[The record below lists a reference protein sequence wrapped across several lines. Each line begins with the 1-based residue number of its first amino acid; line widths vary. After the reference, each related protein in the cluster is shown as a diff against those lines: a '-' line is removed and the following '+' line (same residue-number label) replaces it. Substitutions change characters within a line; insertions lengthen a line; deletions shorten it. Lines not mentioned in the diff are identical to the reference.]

1 MKLRRGGIMEKND
14 RLELA
19 NLLFPNIKDTRDY
32 YEKMYPERNLP
43 EGAMVTRYGPSPTGS
58 VHLGNL
64 FSAFCDMVYAR
75 QTKGK
80 FFLRIE
86 DTDQKRMVDG
96 GIENIIG
103 VLNDFN
109 ILPDEGYS
117 FEGKYGPYIQSQR
130 TEIYQTYIK
139 DMIISG
145 YAYPCFMT
153 EEEISAIREEQEIN
167 KTKIGIYG
175 HYASDRDLSLEEVKE
190 KISSG
195 EEYVIR
201 LKSPGDSSKTIE
213 IEDCIKGKLK
223 FPEHDVDTVLL
234 KKDGTPTYHFAHAI
248 DDHLMHTTHVIR
260 GDEWVSS
267 LPLHAQLFEIL
278 GFKAV
283 KYAHIAP
290 ITIKDQETGNIR
302 KISKR
307 KDPWFGV
314 KYYDENGIP
323 IEALH
328 LYLATITNTNF
339 EEWYLNNGDKDISQF
354 EFSFEK
360 QAIGGTSFDEAKL
373 VNLCKTY
380 FSRKSGEEVYNETI
394 AWALKHDTEYA
405 KLLENNKND
414 MIKFFNIEKEGP
426 RPRKDIAKY
435 SDVKEEF
442 SYAIDSLFKKENYS
456 KYDGDKTYDVELAL
470 DYVNNYLLLDSTNEE
485 WFNKVK
491 EFAVSKGYAA
501 STKEYKN
508 NPDNYKGHVGDICEA
523 LRVMVTGRRKSP
535 DLYSIM
541 KILGKDKIIERILL
555 YKAHIS

>member
-1 MKLRRGGIMEKND
+1 MEKNE
-14 RLELA
+14 RIELA
-19 NLLFPNIKDTRDY
+19 ELLFPNITKSREDY
-32 YEKMYPERNLP
+32 ELMYPERDLP

-64 FSAFCDMVYAR
+64 LSAFADMVYAR
-75 QTKGK
+75 QTKGS

-86 DTDQKRMVDG
+86 DTDQKRMMEG
-96 GIENIIG
+96 GIENITG
-103 VLNDFN
+103 VLHDFD
-109 ILPDEGYS
+109 ILPNEGYS
-117 FEGKYGPYIQSQR
+117 FGGEYGPYIQSER
-130 TEIYQTYIK
+130 VEIYQTYVK
-139 DMIISG
+139 DMIING

-153 EEEISAIREEQEIN
+153 EQEIADIREEQEIN

-175 HYASDRDLSLEEVKE
+175 HYAVDRDLSLEEIKE
-190 KISSG
+190 KLANN

-201 LKSPGDSSKTIE
+201 LKSPGNPEKNIE
-213 IEDCIKGKLK
+213 VEDCIKGKLR

-267 LPLHAQLFEIL
+267 LPLHVQLFEIL
-278 GFKAV
+278 GFKPV
-283 KYAHIAP
+283 RYAHIAP

-339 EEWYLNNGDKDISQF
+339 EEWYINNSDKDISEF
-354 EFSFEK
+354 EFSFDK
-360 QAIGGTSFDEAKL
+360 QAVGGTSFDEAKL

-380 FSRKSGEEVYNETI
+380 FSRKSGEEVYNETH
-394 AWALKHDTEYA
+394 AWALKHDEEYA
-405 KLLENNKND
+405 KLLEDNKDD
-414 MIKFFNIEKEGP
+414 MIKFFNIEKDGD

-442 SYAIDSLFKKENYS
+442 SYAIDSIFKAENYS
-456 KYDGDKTYDVELAL
+456 KFEGEKRYDVAL
-470 DYVNNYLLLDSTNEE
+470 VTDYVDNVLNLDVTNEE
-485 WFNKVK
+485 WFNAVK
-491 EFAVSKGYAA
+491 EFAAANGYAA
-501 STKEYKN
+501 SPKDYKK
-508 NPDNYKGHVGDICEA
+508 NPEDYKGHVGDVCEA
-523 LRVMVTGRRKSP
+523 IRVMVTGRTKSP
-535 DLYSIM
+535 DLFSIM
-541 KILGKDKIIERILL
+541 KVLGKEKIKERIELFNN
-555 YKAHIS
+555 YQK

>member
-1 MKLRRGGIMEKND
+1 MTEKE

-19 NLLFPNIKDTRDY
+19 ELLFPNITKTRED
-32 YEKMYPERNLP
+32 YEKMYPERDLP

-64 FSAFCDMVYAR
+64 LSAFADMVYAK
-75 QTKGK
+75 QTNGS
-80 FFLRIE
+80 FYLRIE
-86 DTDQKRMVDG
+86 DTDQKRMIDG
-96 GIENIIG
+96 GIENITS
-103 VLNDFN
+103 VLHDFD
-109 ILPDEGYS
+109 ILPNEGYS
-117 FEGKYGPYIQSQR
+117 FDGNYGPYQQSKR

-139 DMIISG
+139 DLIKQG
-145 YAYPCFMT
+145 LAYPCFMT
-153 EEEISAIREEQEIN
+153 EEEQNNIKEEQSIN
-167 KTKIGIYG
+167 KVKIGIYG
-175 HYASDRDLSLEEVKE
+175 MYAVDRDLSLEEVKE
-190 KISSG
+190 KLANG

-201 LKSPGDSSKTIE
+201 LKSPGNANKQIE
-213 IEDCIKGKLK
+213 VVDCIKGKMK
-223 FPEHDVDTVLL
+223 FPEHDIDTVLL

-267 LPLHAQLFEIL
+267 LPLHIQLFEVL
-278 GFKAV
+278 GFKPV

-339 EEWYLNNGDKDISQF
+339 EEWYLNNTDKDIFEF
-354 EFSFEK
+354 EFSFDK

-380 FSRKSGEEVYNETI
+380 FSRKSGEEVYNETYC
-394 AWALKHDTEYA
+394 WALKHDEEYA
-405 KLLENNKND
+405 KLLEENKD
-414 MIKFFNIEKEGP
+414 FMIQFFNIEKDGP

-442 SYAIDSLFKKENYS
+442 SYAIDSIFKKENYS
-456 KYDGDKTYDVELAL
+456 KYDGDKTYDVELIKE
-470 DYVNNYLLLDSTNEE
+470 YVEQIDLSVTNEE
-485 WFNKVK
+485 WFNKTK
-491 EFAVSKGYAA
+491 EFAIEHGYAG
-501 STKEYKN
+501 SPKEYKKA
-508 NPDNYKGHVGDICEA
+508 PEEYKGHVGDICEA
-523 LRVMVTGRRKSP
+523 LRVMITGRTKSP
-535 DLYSIM
+535 DLFSIM
-541 KILGKDKIIERILL
+541 KILGKDRINNRIEQ
-555 YKAHIS
+555 YKEYSNQ

>member
-1 MKLRRGGIMEKND
+1 MTEKE
-14 RLELA
+14 RIELA
-19 NLLFPNIKDTRDY
+19 ELLFPNIKKTREE
-32 YEKMYPERNLP
+32 YEQMYPERDLP

-64 FSAFCDMVYAR
+64 LSAFADMAYAK
-75 QTKGK
+75 QTNGV

-86 DTDQKRMVDG
+86 DTDQKRLIDG
-96 GIENIIG
+96 GIENITS
-103 VLNDFN
+103 VLHDFN
-109 ILPDEGYS
+109 ILPSEGYS
-117 FEGKYGPYIQSQR
+117 FGGQYGPYQQSKR

-139 DMIISG
+139 DLIIKG
-145 YAYPCFMT
+145 LAYPCFMT
-153 EEEISAIREEQEIN
+153 EEEQNNIKEEQAIN
-167 KTKIGIYG
+167 KVKIGIYG
-175 HYASDRDLSLEEVKE
+175 MYAVDRDLSLEEIKE
-190 KISSG
+190 KLANN

-201 LKSPGDSSKTIE
+201 LKSMGGANKQIE
-213 IEDCIKGKLK
+213 VIDCIKGKMK
-223 FPEHDVDTVLL
+223 FPEHDMDTVLL

-267 LPLHAQLFEIL
+267 LPLHIQLFEIL
-278 GFKAV
+278 GFKPV

-339 EEWYLNNGDKDISQF
+339 EEWYLNNTNKDISEF
-354 EFSFEK
+354 EFSFDK

-380 FSRKSGEEVYNETI
+380 FSRKSGEEVYNETY
-394 AWALKHDTEYA
+394 AWALKHDEEYA
-405 KLLENNKND
+405 KLLEENKED
-414 MIKFFNIEKEGP
+414 MIQFFNIEKDGP
-426 RPRKDIAKY
+426 RPRKDISKY

-442 SYAIDSLFKKENYS
+442 SYAIDSIFENEFYS
-456 KYDGDKTYDVELAL
+456 KYDGEKTYDIDLVKEYIETINL
-470 DYVNNYLLLDSTNEE
+470 DTTNEE
-485 WFNKVK
+485 WFNKTK
-491 EFAVSKGYAA
+491 EFASTHGYAA
-501 STKEYKN
+501 SPKDYKKNKEE
-508 NPDNYKGHVGDICEA
+508 YKGHVGDICEA
-523 LRVMVTGRRKSP
+523 VRVMITGRTKSP
-535 DLYSIM
+535 DLFSIM
-541 KILGKDKIIERILL
+541 KILGKDKINNRIEL
-555 YKAHIS
+555 YKKYSNK

>member
-1 MKLRRGGIMEKND
+1 MTEKE

-19 NLLFPNIKDTRDY
+19 ELLFPNITKTRED
-32 YEKMYPERNLP
+32 YEKMYPERDLP

-64 FSAFCDMVYAR
+64 LSAFADMVYAK
-75 QTKGK
+75 QTNGS
-80 FFLRIE
+80 FYLRIE
-86 DTDQKRMVDG
+86 DTDQKRMIDG
-96 GIENIIG
+96 GIENITS
-103 VLNDFN
+103 VLHDFD
-109 ILPDEGYS
+109 ILPNEGYS
-117 FEGKYGPYIQSQR
+117 FDGNYGPYQQSKR

-139 DMIISG
+139 DLIKQG
-145 YAYPCFMT
+145 LAYPCFMT
-153 EEEISAIREEQEIN
+153 EEEQNNIKEEQSIN
-167 KTKIGIYG
+167 KVKIGIYG
-175 HYASDRDLSLEEVKE
+175 MYAVDRDLSLEEVKE
-190 KISSG
+190 KLANG

-201 LKSPGDSSKTIE
+201 LKSPGNANKQIE
-213 IEDCIKGKLK
+213 VVDCIKGKMK
-223 FPEHDVDTVLL
+223 FPEHDIDTVLL

-267 LPLHAQLFEIL
+267 LPLHIQLFEVL
-278 GFKAV
+278 GFKPV

-339 EEWYLNNGDKDISQF
+339 EEWYLNNTDKDISEF
-354 EFSFEK
+354 EFSFDK

-380 FSRKSGEEVYNETI
+380 FSRKSGEDVYNETYC
-394 AWALKHDTEYA
+394 WALKHDEEYA
-405 KLLENNKND
+405 KLLEENKD
-414 MIKFFNIEKEGP
+414 FMIQFFNIEKDGP

-442 SYAIDSLFKKENYS
+442 SYAIDSIFKKENYS
-456 KYDGDKTYDVELAL
+456 KYDGDKTYDVELIKE
-470 DYVNNYLLLDSTNEE
+470 YVEQIDLSVTNEE
-485 WFNKVK
+485 WFNKTK
-491 EFAVSKGYAA
+491 EFAIEHGYAG
-501 STKEYKN
+501 SPKEYKKA
-508 NPDNYKGHVGDICEA
+508 PEEYKGHVGDICEA
-523 LRVMVTGRRKSP
+523 LRVMITGRTKSP
-535 DLYSIM
+535 DLFSIM
-541 KILGKDKIIERILL
+541 KILGKDRINNRIEQ
-555 YKAHIS
+555 YKEYSNQ

>member
-1 MKLRRGGIMEKND
+1 MTEKE
-14 RLELA
+14 RLELSE
-19 NLLFPNIKDTRDY
+19 LLFPNITKTRED
-32 YEKMYPERNLP
+32 YEKMYPERDLP

-64 FSAFCDMVYAR
+64 LSAFADMVYAK
-75 QTKGK
+75 QTNGS
-80 FFLRIE
+80 FYLRIE
-86 DTDQKRMVDG
+86 DTDQKRMIDG
-96 GIENIIG
+96 GIENITS
-103 VLNDFN
+103 VLHDFD
-109 ILPDEGYS
+109 ILPNEGYS
-117 FEGKYGPYIQSQR
+117 FDGNYGPYQQSKR

-139 DMIISG
+139 DLIKQG
-145 YAYPCFMT
+145 LAYPCFMT
-153 EEEISAIREEQEIN
+153 EEEQNNIKEEQAIN
-167 KTKIGIYG
+167 KVKIGIYG
-175 HYASDRDLSLEEVKE
+175 MYAVDRDLSLEEVKE
-190 KISSG
+190 KLANG

-201 LKSPGDSSKTIE
+201 LKSPGNANKQIE
-213 IEDCIKGKLK
+213 VVDCIKGKMK
-223 FPEHDVDTVLL
+223 FPEHDIDTVLL

-267 LPLHAQLFEIL
+267 LPLHIQLFEVL
-278 GFKAV
+278 GFKPV

-339 EEWYLNNGDKDISQF
+339 EEWYLNNTDKDISEF
-354 EFSFEK
+354 EFSFDK

-380 FSRKSGEEVYNETI
+380 FSRKSGEEVYNETYS
-394 AWALKHDTEYA
+394 WALKHDEEYA
-405 KLLENNKND
+405 KLLEGNKD
-414 MIKFFNIEKEGP
+414 FMIQFFNIEKDGP

-442 SYAIDSLFKKENYS
+442 SYAIDSIFKKENYS
-456 KYDGDKTYDVELAL
+456 KYDGDKTYDVELIKE
-470 DYVNNYLLLDSTNEE
+470 YVEQIDLSVTNEE
-485 WFNKVK
+485 WFNKTK
-491 EFAVSKGYAA
+491 EFAIEHGYAG
-501 STKEYKN
+501 SPKEYKKA
-508 NPDNYKGHVGDICEA
+508 PEEYKGHVGDICEA
-523 LRVMVTGRRKSP
+523 LRVMITGRTKSP
-535 DLYSIM
+535 DLFSIM
-541 KILGKDKIIERILL
+541 KILGKDRINNRIEQ
-555 YKAHIS
+555 YKEYSNQ

>member
-1 MKLRRGGIMEKND
+1 MTENERI
-14 RLELA
+14 ELA
-19 NLLFPNIKDTRDY
+19 NLLFPNLEHDRDY
-32 YEKMYPERNLP
+32 YEKKYPERNLP

-64 FSAFCDMVYAR
+64 LSAFADMVYAS
-75 QTKGK
+75 QTNGS
-80 FFLRIE
+80 FYLRIE
-86 DTDQKRMVDG
+86 DTDQKRMIDG
-96 GIENIIG
+96 GIENITG
-103 VLNDFN
+103 VLHDFD
-109 ILPDEGYS
+109 ILPNEGYS
-117 FEGKYGPYIQSQR
+117 FGGDYGSYRQSER

-139 DMIISG
+139 DLIVKG

-153 EEEISAIREEQEIN
+153 EEEQNNIKEEQAIN
-167 KTKIGIYG
+167 KVKIGIYG
-175 HYASDRDLSLEEVKE
+175 VYAVDRDLSLDEVKE
-190 KISSG
+190 KLANG

-201 LKSPGDSSKTIE
+201 LKSPGNAKNEVETI
-213 IEDCIKGKLK
+213 DCIKGKIK

-267 LPLHAQLFEIL
+267 LPLHIQLFQIL
-278 GFKAV
+278 GFKPV

-307 KDPWFGV
+307 KDPFFGV

-339 EEWYLNNGDKDISQF
+339 EEWYINNPDKTIYDF
-354 EFSFEK
+354 EFSFDK
-360 QAIGGTSFDEAKL
+360 QAVGGTSFDEAKL

-380 FSRKSGEEVYNETI
+380 FSRKSGSDVYEETLK
-394 AWALKHDTEYA
+394 WALKHDNEYA
-405 KLLENNKND
+405 EKLIANKED
-414 MIKFFNIEKEGP
+414 MIKFFSIEKDGP

-442 SYAIDSLFKKENYS
+442 SYAIDSMFESENFS
-456 KYDGDKTYDVELAL
+456 KYDGEKTYDIDLVL
-470 DYVNNYLLLDSTNEE
+470 DYVNNYLDLDCDNET
-485 WFNKVK
+485 WFNKVR
-491 EFAVSKGYAA
+491 EFATNNGFAA
-501 STKEYKN
+501 SPKDYKKD
-508 NPDNYKGHVGDICEA
+508 PESYKGHVGDICEA
-523 LRVMVTGRRKSP
+523 VRVMVTGRRQSP
-535 DLYSIM
+535 DLFSIM
-541 KILGKDKIIERILL
+541 KILGKDRILKRIDL
-555 YKAHIS
+555 YKKYINK

>member
-1 MKLRRGGIMEKND
+1 MTEKE

-19 NLLFPNIKDTRDY
+19 ELLFPNITKTRED
-32 YEKMYPERNLP
+32 YEKMYPERYLP

-64 FSAFCDMVYAR
+64 LSAFADMVYAK
-75 QTKGK
+75 QTNGS
-80 FFLRIE
+80 FYLRIE
-86 DTDQKRMVDG
+86 DTDQKRMIDG
-96 GIENIIG
+96 GIENITS
-103 VLNDFN
+103 VLHDFD
-109 ILPDEGYS
+109 ILPNEGYS
-117 FEGKYGPYIQSQR
+117 FDGNYGPYQQSKR

-139 DMIISG
+139 DLIKQG
-145 YAYPCFMT
+145 LAYPCFMT
-153 EEEISAIREEQEIN
+153 EEEQNNIKEEQSIN
-167 KTKIGIYG
+167 KVKIGIYG
-175 HYASDRDLSLEEVKE
+175 MYAVDRDLSLEEVKE
-190 KISSG
+190 KLANG

-201 LKSPGDSSKTIE
+201 LKSPGNANKQIE
-213 IEDCIKGKLK
+213 VVDCIKGKMK
-223 FPEHDVDTVLL
+223 FPEHDIDTVLL

-267 LPLHAQLFEIL
+267 LPLHIQLFEVL
-278 GFKAV
+278 GFKPV

-339 EEWYLNNGDKDISQF
+339 EEWYLNNTDKDISEF
-354 EFSFEK
+354 EFSFDK

-380 FSRKSGEEVYNETI
+380 FSRKSGEEVYNETYC
-394 AWALKHDTEYA
+394 WALKHDEEYA
-405 KLLENNKND
+405 KLLEENKD
-414 MIKFFNIEKEGP
+414 FMIQFFNIEKDGP

-442 SYAIDSLFKKENYS
+442 SYAIDSIFKKENYS
-456 KYDGDKTYDVELAL
+456 KYDGDKTYDVELIKE
-470 DYVNNYLLLDSTNEE
+470 YVEQIDLSVTNEE
-485 WFNKVK
+485 WFNKTK
-491 EFAVSKGYAA
+491 EFAIEHGYAG
-501 STKEYKN
+501 SPKEYKKA
-508 NPDNYKGHVGDICEA
+508 PEEYKGHVGDICEA
-523 LRVMVTGRRKSP
+523 LRVMITGRTKSP
-535 DLYSIM
+535 DLFSIM
-541 KILGKDKIIERILL
+541 KILGKDRINNRIEQ
-555 YKAHIS
+555 YNEYSNQ